1 MTDPLSHHHSSPS
14 PRLFLFAAVIF
25 HLFLSALIIPPLS
38 FTSAKLV
45 FPLPRSPHISFPSPP
60 LPLCIFPCPPSP
72 SSSPPCFANSWM
84 FTWCQPH
91 HPFCLGLCWEDL
103 LFSFT
108 FYLFP
113 YLPFPLKMELKSP
126 VPTRAR
132 THTHTR
138 VRAETSHC
146 HTRRLTKQRHAVPRH
161 MKEHKPLVLLLLY
174 LLLILSLHF
183 SLSQPPTPSS
193 FFFSCCK
200 CGVKQIC
207 VCIFFI

>member
-1 MTDPLSHHHSSPS
+1 M
-14 PRLFLFAAVIF
+14 
-25 HLFLSALIIPPLS
+25 
-38 FTSAKLV
+38 FTS
-45 FPLPRSPHISFPSPP
+45 
-60 LPLCIFPCPPSP
+60 
-72 SSSPPCFANSWM
+72 
-84 FTWCQPH
+84 CQPH

-126 VPTRAR
+126 VPTRA
-132 THTHTR
+132 HTHA
-138 VRAETSHC
+138 RAEASHC

-161 MKEHKPLVLLLLY
+161 MKEHKPLVPLLLY

-183 SLSQPPTPSS
+183 SLSPSQPPTPYS

-200 CGVKQIC
+200 YGEKQIC
-207 VCIFFI
+207 VCIFFYVALFYFVLFLFFHLAIYNTFKTSIPDFFFIFTACFAL